1 MNQNN
6 RSTHRRPGVSMLELQ
21 TAMVVFGILLTGLA
35 PLVVMQLRQLKKL
48 EQRFSDQTTYY
59 LAPASDPWARK
70 LGAAA
75 AISSTAPGT
84 GTASGPGTVANT
96 VQILSLDKPFAVD
109 EMTVHVSLAPVP
121 P

>member
-1 MNQNN
+1 M
-6 RSTHRRPGVSMLELQ
+6 ELQ
-21 TAMVVFGILLTGLA
+21 TAMVIFGIVVAGLA

-48 EQRFSDQTTYY
+48 EQRLSDQTTYY
-59 LAPASDPWARK
+59 LAPASDLWARK

-75 AISSTAPGT
+75 AISATAP
-84 GTASGPGTVANT
+84 AAPDAPGVVNPANN
-96 VQILSLDKPFAVD
+96 VKILSLEKSFADD

>member
-1 MNQNN
+1 
-6 RSTHRRPGVSMLELQ
+6 MLELE
-21 TAMVVFGILLTGLA
+21 TAMVVFGILLAGLA
-35 PLVVMQLRQLKKL
+35 PLVVMQLRQLRNL
-48 EQRFSDQTTYY
+48 EQRFNDQTTYY

-84 GTASGPGTVANT
+84 GAVSGGGAVANS

-109 EMTVHVSLAPVP
+109 EMTVHVSLVPVP